1 MYLYP
6 KISPLI
12 WWLIIIFAVAPIA
25 SAAIAITY
33 DVVGEGSSDIE
44 SDLFLGR
51 TRITSDGAMAA
62 SQKIT
67 ASTDLYDSTT
77 LTDLDDGFVHFKTAN
92 LDTRAKG
99 EQLKSNVNLNY
110 NFVHVIGE
118 PDVIEG
124 EDGKLYLHTENQTK
138 HYETDTFSIT
148 GINGSLHQ
156 EAIMAVA
163 GKKRK
168 IFDAN
173 LKGNLSFEQIF
184 QASGIE
190 LIESLEA
197 LPDEETIDEA
207 EAEQIVRDSFRGFV
221 N

>member
-1 MYLYP
+1 MHLYP
-6 KISPLI
+6 KINPLI
-12 WWLIIIFAVAPIA
+12 WWLIAIFLIAPLA

-44 SDLFLGR
+44 SDLYLGR
-51 TRITSDGAMAA
+51 TRITSEGGMAA

-67 ASTDLYDSTT
+67 ASTDLYNSTT
-77 LTDLDDGFVHFKTAN
+77 LTNLDKGFVHFKTAN
-92 LDTRAKG
+92 TDTRAKG
-99 EQLKSNVNLNY
+99 EQLKTAVKLNY

-124 EDGKLYLHTENQTK
+124 EDGKLYLHHENQTQ
-138 HYETDTFSIT
+138 HFETDTFSIT

-184 QASGIE
+184 HASGLE
-190 LIESLEA
+190 LIESWEA
-197 LPDEETIDEA
+197 LPDEEKIDQA
-207 EAEQIVRDSFRGFV
+207 EAEQIVRDSFRGFI